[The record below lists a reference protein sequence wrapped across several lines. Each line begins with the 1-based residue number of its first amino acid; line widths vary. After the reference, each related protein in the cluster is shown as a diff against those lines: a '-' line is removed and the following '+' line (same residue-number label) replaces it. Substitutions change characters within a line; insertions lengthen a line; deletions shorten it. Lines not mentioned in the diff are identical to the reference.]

1 MLLDDAILKLLLQH
15 EVRAKTVVENSVT
28 EAKDGFRRLILPVRA
43 DSPGQPNPWSKIG
56 MIAEIVLRFV
66 PEARTDGHIRL
77 DAPVVLQKDSS
88 IRPSLIGH
96 GAPDGVEVQRI
107 ETGTATVLGRR
118 VTGGDGLKG
127 SLIGDKPGNLRAST
141 GRILNVAPTYGWVDA

>member
-1 MLLDDAILKLLLQH
+1 
-15 EVRAKTVVENSVT
+15 
-28 EAKDGFRRLILPVRA
+28 
-43 DSPGQPNPWSKIG
+43 
-56 MIAEIVLRFV
+56 MIAEIVLCFV

-96 GAPDGVEVQRI
+96 GAPYGVEVQRI

-127 SLIGDKPGNLRAST
+127 PLIGDKTGNLWASAGRIGNVTPEIGRASC
-141 GRILNVAPTYGWVDA
+141 RERV

>member
-1 MLLDDAILKLLLQH
+1 SVIILSR
-15 EVRAKTVVENSVT
+15 VTYTVT
-28 EAKDGFRRLILPVRA
+28 IL
-43 DSPGQPNPWSKIG
+43 
-56 MIAEIVLRFV
+56 
-66 PEARTDGHIRL
+66 HIRS
-77 DAPVVLQKDSS
+77 APPLVLQKDSS
-88 IRPSLIGH
+88 IPPSLIGH

>member
-1 MLLDDAILKLLLQH
+1 
-15 EVRAKTVVENSVT
+15 
-28 EAKDGFRRLILPVRA
+28 
-43 DSPGQPNPWSKIG
+43 

-66 PEARTDGHIRL
+66 PEARTNGHIRS

-96 GAPDGVEVQRI
+96 GGPDGVEVQRI

-118 VTGGDGLKG
+118 VTGGDGLRG
-127 SLIGDKPGNLRAST
+127 SLIGDNPGNLRASS
-141 GRILNVAPTYGWVDA
+141 GRFESVARSSGWV